1 MEQTSIWDALS
12 NNGFT
17 GWDYGVFILYI
28 VILVGMGIFL
38 SRSKK
43 GEEKTSKDYFLAGN
57 TLTWWAVGASLIAAN
72 ISAEQ
77 FIGMSGS
84 AFASGI
90 AQAAYELMA
99 AATLLVVGK
108 FLLPLMIEKKI
119 FTIPQFLRE
128 RYNSGVGL
136 AFSILWLFLYVFVNL
151 TSVAWL
157 GALAIQ
163 QILGLPTDHIVHVFG
178 MDVDQV
184 RLVIILSLFL
194 IAGIYSIYGG
204 LASVAWT
211 DVMQVTFLVG
221 GGLITAYF
229 ALDVI
234 GQEVWG
240 CGAME
245 ALGNIY
251 SWCMGIESDKHFN
264 LIVTQQADVYPV
276 INGIPEAVV
285 QSISGSG
292 DNAIVTIKN
301 VATDSVYNYAGNL
314 VEPLEKGHSVAVGE
328 MVKAKEDPFFTN
340 PGLVLVFGALWLTN
354 LGYWGFNQYIIQK
367 GLAAK
372 SLSEAKKGMVFAA
385 VLKILIPFIVCIPG
399 VCAFYIYN
407 AKTGDGQSVLDMLIA
422 KGQIAQDS
430 AINRSD
436 DAYPYLIRNFTP
448 VVIKGLSFAALAAA
462 VISSLASMFNSTS
475 TLFTMDIY
483 KQFINKNAS
492 ETKLV
497 NVGRMTSVS
506 ALIIALIAVYPLMG
520 GIDQAF
526 QFIQEYSAFVYPG
539 VVVIFGLGLLWKRA
553 SGTAAI
559 VAAIG
564 TFAFSIIYKFAFP
577 EMPFLVR
584 SGVVFITLVILFVW
598 LSIRNKDTEAATEL
612 SADDIKTQ
620 LFWSKIMFIIGG
632 VSFALFVASFFS
644 ETLHIYGMEGAM
656 AFFAALMFT
665 IGYYLRSNA
674 LDKVQDKKLVA
685 IDLDIFK
692 TDKTFNIGAAV
703 VIALLTFLYL
713 ALW

>member
-1 MEQTSIWDALS
+1 MNKIIEALS
-12 NNGFT
+12 NNGFAT
-17 GWDYGVFILYI
+17 ADYLVFVIYI
-28 VILVGMGIFL
+28 IILVGMGLFL

-43 GEEKTSKDYFLAGN
+43 GEEESSTDYFLAGN

-128 RYNSGVGL
+128 RYNWGVGF
-136 AFSILWLFLYVFVNL
+136 AFSLLWLFLYVFVNL

-163 QILGLPTDHIVHVFG
+163 QILGLPTDMIVNVG
-178 MDVDQV
+178 GIEIDQV
-184 RLVIILSLFL
+184 RMCIILSLFL
-194 IAGIYSIYGG
+194 IAGVYSIYGG

-221 GGLITAYF
+221 GGLITAYA
-229 ALDVI
+229 ALSVI
-234 GQEVWG
+234 GSEMG
-240 CGAME
+240 LGGAWD
-245 ALGNIY
+245 ALTHIKDYLASIDG
-251 SWCMGIESDKHFN
+251 DKHFN
-264 LIVTQQADVYPV
+264 LVVTRNEELYPV
-276 INGIPEAVV
+276 ING
-285 QSISGSG
+285 
-292 DNAIVTIKN
+292 
-301 VATDSVYNYAGNL
+301 VADSAGNIIQ
-314 VEPLEKGHSVAVGE
+314 
-328 MVKAKEDPFFTN
+328 KEDPFFTN
-340 PGLVLVFGALWLTN
+340 PGIVLIFGALWLTN

-372 SLSEAKKGMVFAA
+372 SLAEAKKGMVFAA
-385 VLKILIPFIVCIPG
+385 FLKILIPFIVCIPG
-399 VCAFYIYN
+399 VCAFYIMN
-407 AKTGDGQSVLDMLIA
+407 APECDGLRETLAGSIA
-422 KGQIAQDS
+422 
-430 AINRSD
+430 RSD
-436 DAYPYLIRNFTP
+436 DAYPFLIRNFTP
-448 VVIKGLSFAALAAA
+448 TVVKGLSFAALAAA

-492 ETKLV
+492 EKRLV
-497 NVGRMTSVS
+497 NVGRMTSVT
-506 ALIIALIAVYPLMG
+506 ALVIALIAVYPLMG

-553 SGTAAI
+553 SGTAA
-559 VAAIG
+559 VVCAIG

-584 SGVVFITLVILFVW
+584 SGVVFISLIILFVW
-598 LSIRNKDTEAATEL
+598 ISLKSKKAVP
-612 SADDIKTQ
+612 ADVLDEHTVKTQ
-620 LFWSKIMFIIGG
+620 LRWSTIMFCVAA
-632 VSFALFVASFFS
+632 VSFVLFICGFFN
-644 ETLHIYGMEGAM
+644 TTMHIHGFEGAM
-656 AFFAALMFT
+656 MFFAAITAT
-665 IGYYLRSNA
+665 IGLYLRSNA
-674 LDKVQDKKLVA
+674 LDKVQDPKLVA
-685 IDLDIFK
+685 IDLNIFK
-692 TDKTFNIGAAV
+692 TDRTFNIGAIGV
-703 VIALLTFLYL
+703 IVILTILYIAL
-713 ALW
+713 W